1 MESWEVICKRLLCN
15 KAVSKWYELEINR
28 VESKAKNTGGNKLR
42 TYALFKQEWGYERYL
57 DIVQGREKRILLT
70 KFRIGICPL
79 RIETGR
85 YELVDSGY
93 KQVRRH
99 IDAKLRYCLCC
110 NTQRVEDEFH
120 FLMVCPIY
128 DEMRNILLT
137 SVYNNIL
144 SQDLAT
150 DVKTNILS
158 SPEEMFKYIM
168 KTKEFSR
175 NYSCIRND

>member
-1 MESWEVICKRLLCN
+1 MHFYIYIYIYILYIYIYIYIEGTGTWNKWWNIEDFGKSICKCEELTIKDDSRRVESWEVICKRLLCN

-128 DEMRNILLT
+128 VL
-137 SVYNNIL
+137 
-144 SQDLAT
+144 
-150 DVKTNILS
+150 
-158 SPEEMFKYIM
+158 
-168 KTKEFSR
+168 
-175 NYSCIRND
+175 